1 MRKAFTICVM
11 TLTGLVAAFYLMERA
26 LSAEETGES
35 LFKQHCAPCHPQ
47 GNNIVNPQKTLFKKD
62 LDANNI
68 STAADIVKKMRN
80 PGPFPEHPQAW
91 AGMKLFDEG
100 TVPDDDAMKIADYI
114 LKTFR

>member
-1 MRKAFTICVM
+1 MRKAFMICVM
-11 TLTGLVAAFYLMERA
+11 TLTALVAVPYLKGRA
-26 LSAEETGES
+26 PSAEEIGES
-35 LFKQHCAPCHPQ
+35 LFKKHCAPCHPQ

-68 STAADIVKKMRN
+68 YTAADILKKMRN

-91 AGMKLFDEG
+91 AGMKLFDER
-100 TVPDDDAMKIADYI
+100 TVTDDDALKIADYI